1 MLKRKRIKIY
11 RKLKQSKPKCLTS
24 NLKKEMM
31 KAVIIVV
38 TLHRHDKVCIK
49 LVCNMIVTLIM
60 YQCLISGHVNIHPGS
75 MRRVDFMWQTSFF
88 FILKAT
94 INSWII
100 TATIQMQA
108 MSAESLQIQQVK
120 VTTVLKSHSV
130 HKSLK
135 RASTLRNVFFFGF
148 LEVPHSTCPLPPL
161 LLALTPALLMCS
173 QGSLAQFL
181 NSCSMAMWR
190 TCSSDANESFSCTAT
205 VSSSN
210 TSVEEDRGRK
220 QQSVIW
226 FSHTRSTYMQTK
238 KRERKSIILLTEGA
252 NNKDDRKL
260 ICLK

>member
-1 MLKRKRIKIY
+1 
-11 RKLKQSKPKCLTS
+11 
-24 NLKKEMM
+24 
-31 KAVIIVV
+31 
-38 TLHRHDKVCIK
+38 
-49 LVCNMIVTLIM
+49 
-60 YQCLISGHVNIHPGS
+60 
-75 MRRVDFMWQTSFF
+75 MRRVDFMWQSSIF

-94 INSWII
+94 INPCII

-135 RASTLRNVFFFGF
+135 TASTLRSFCLFGF
-148 LEVPHSTCPLPPL
+148 LAVPHSTCPLPPL

-190 TCSSDANESFSCTAT
+190 TCSSDANESFSCTAI

-210 TSVEEDRGRK
+210 TSVEEERGAGNRN
-220 QQSVIW
+220 QL
-226 FSHTRSTYMQTK
+226 FGSHTQGQHIFRQKSDIK
-238 KRERKSIILLTEGA
+238 KI
-252 NNKDDRKL
+252 NNTFD
-260 ICLK
+260 